1 MITGIVTLR
10 RKILRRGTPAGVED
24 LDSDPASVAAAGHV
38 TVPVAAAG
46 RRGLQVAGC
55 VGVTLAARRL
65 RGGKRQGAWPSGLST
80 LSF

>member
-38 TVPVAAAG
+38 TVAAAG
-46 RRGLQVAGC
+46 RRGPQVAGC